1 MTEDIGSD
9 KHSKYSSQEVAVFA
23 ERMRS
28 YERREKEASAR
39 DQLILDTLS
48 KINQSLNGV
57 TTQLA
62 VGQVRMDQID
72 THLESTDTTVENLR
86 AVVDG
91 DKRGPVALILGTI
104 SGLGTAATAIWV
116 ALKGG
121 GAQ

>member
-1 MTEDIGSD
+1 MTEEIGSD
-9 KHSKYSSQEVAVFA
+9 KHSKHSSQEIAVFA

-28 YERREKEASAR
+28 YERREKEASTR
-39 DQLILDTLS
+39 DQLILETLS

-86 AVVDG
+86 AVVEG
-91 DKRGPVALILGTI
+91 DRRGPVALILGTI